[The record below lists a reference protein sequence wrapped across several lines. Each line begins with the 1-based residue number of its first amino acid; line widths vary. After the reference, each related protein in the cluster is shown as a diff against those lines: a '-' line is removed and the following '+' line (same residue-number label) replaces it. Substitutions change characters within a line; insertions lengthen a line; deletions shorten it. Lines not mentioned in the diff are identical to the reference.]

1 MKKKSIKVSVL
12 IRVIC
17 AITATLLFSFMI
29 TFNLLRID
37 RTRAES
43 DSVYALQD
51 KAQSAEIA
59 HYKWVVNLSN
69 ALYND
74 SEFTGSTDHTACVLG
89 QWLYGEAG
97 TSDPE
102 ILDLRTQIEPLHKT
116 LHQSAISVLDTY
128 ESDEDAAHSYYSSTI
143 QGNLVTLVGLLD
155 SVIERGAVL
164 TEESSIQMNNTI
176 MTMHI
181 TSIMGLSV
189 VLISLGS
196 LIFYIFRKVLK
207 PIIRIANNIK
217 PLQQGELN
225 LVIGYEGNDELGQ
238 LAHTLKY
245 SLTVINSYVTDINSI
260 MAKLSDGNFNIDTSA
275 RYVGDFVSIQESIV
289 SFIKNIS
296 ATMNEIGMAEHRI
309 SGHAEQLSENSQ
321 SVAQGTTEQASA
333 VQEMYATLD
342 TLSKSAAQNVK
353 TSLKAKEHAQQT
365 EEQVEVCTARANDMV
380 AAMENVSNT
389 SSQIGQIINTIES
402 IAYQTNILAL
412 NAAVE
417 AARAGDA
424 GKGFAVVA
432 DEVRSL
438 ANQSDQAAK
447 ATKELIGNCMD
458 AAEKGIKI
466 VDSVSEALHKTMK
479 LVLQS
484 NNDITTITNA
494 VDAEADAIS
503 QVTVGIE
510 QVATVTQT
518 NSANSE
524 EAAALSEE
532 LFAEARLLQ
541 EQLDKFQLQE
551 QM

>member
-1 MKKKSIKVSVL
+1 MKNKSIKRSVL
-12 IRVIC
+12 IRVI
-17 AITATLLFSFMI
+17 AALSATLLFSFMI
-29 TFNLLRID
+29 TFNLIRID
-37 RTRAES
+37 RTREKA
-43 DSVYALQD
+43 DNVTALQD
-51 KAQSAEIA
+51 RAQTAECA
-59 HYKWVVNLSN
+59 HYKWVLNLSN
-69 ALYND
+69 ALYD
-74 SEFTGSTDHTACVLG
+74 GTEFTGSTDHTTCILG

-97 TSDPE
+97 TDDIE
-102 ILDLRTQIEPLHKT
+102 ILDLRKQIEPLHME
-116 LHQSAISVLDTY
+116 LHQSAISVLETLEGDP
-128 ESDEDAAHSYYSSTI
+128 DAAHAYYRHTI
-143 QGNLVTLVGLLD
+143 QNNLGTLVGLLD
-155 SVIERGAVL
+155 QVVERG
-164 TEESSIQMNNTI
+164 TMMSEESRQDLSNTI
-176 MTMHI
+176 SIMHG
-181 TSIMGLSV
+181 TSIVCLSL
-189 VLISLGS
+189 VLLSLGS
-196 LIFYIFRKVLK
+196 LVFFVLNKIVK
-207 PIIRIANNIK
+207 PIVRIANNIK
-217 PLQQGELN
+217 PLQQGQLN
-225 LVIGYEGNDELGQ
+225 LVIGYDSNNELGQ

-260 MAKLSDGNFNIDTSA
+260 MGKLSEGNFSIDTSA
-275 RYVGDFVSIQESIV
+275 RYIGDFTSIQESIE
-289 SFIKNIS
+289 SFIKTIS
-296 ATMNEIGMAEHRI
+296 GVLGEIGRAEHRI

-365 EEQVEVCTARANDMV
+365 EEQVEVCTTRANEMV
-380 AAMENVSNT
+380 SAMENVSNT
-389 SSQIGQIINTIES
+389 SSQIGQIIATIEN

-447 ATKELIGNCMD
+447 ATKELIDNCID

-466 VDSVSEALHKTMK
+466 VEAVSESLQKTMK

-484 NNDITTITNA
+484 NNDIVAITNA
-494 VDAEADAIS
+494 VDEEADAIS
-503 QVTVGIE
+503 QVTIGIE

-541 EQLDKFQLQE
+541 EQLDRFKLQDE
-551 QM
+551 

>member
-1 MKKKSIKVSVL
+1 MKNKSIKRSVL
-12 IRVIC
+12 IRVI
-17 AITATLLFSFMI
+17 AALSATLLFSFMI
-29 TFNLLRID
+29 TFNLIRID
-37 RTRAES
+37 RTREKA
-43 DSVYALQD
+43 DNVTALQD
-51 KAQSAEIA
+51 RAQTAECA
-59 HYKWVVNLSN
+59 HYKWVLNLSN
-69 ALYND
+69 ALYD
-74 SEFTGSTDHTACVLG
+74 GTEFTGSTDHTTCILG

-97 TSDPE
+97 TDDIE
-102 ILDLRTQIEPLHKT
+102 ILDLRKQIEPLHME
-116 LHQSAISVLDTY
+116 LHQSAISVLETLEGDP
-128 ESDEDAAHSYYSSTI
+128 DAAHAYYRHTI
-143 QGNLVTLVGLLD
+143 QNNLGTLVGLLD
-155 SVIERGAVL
+155 QVVERG
-164 TEESSIQMNNTI
+164 TMMSEESRQDLSNTI
-176 MTMHI
+176 SIMHG
-181 TSIMGLSV
+181 TSIVCLSL
-189 VLISLGS
+189 VLLSLGS
-196 LIFYIFRKVLK
+196 LVFFVLNKIVK
-207 PIIRIANNIK
+207 PIVRIANNIK
-217 PLQQGELN
+217 PLQQGQLN
-225 LVIGYEGNDELGQ
+225 LVIGYDSNNELGQ

-260 MAKLSDGNFNIDTSA
+260 MGKLSEGNFNIDTSA
-275 RYVGDFVSIQESIV
+275 RYIGDFTSIQESIE
-289 SFIKNIS
+289 SFIKTIS
-296 ATMNEIGMAEHRI
+296 GVLGEIGRAEHRI

-365 EEQVEVCTARANDMV
+365 EEQVEVCTTRANEMV
-380 AAMENVSNT
+380 SAMENVSNT
-389 SSQIGQIINTIES
+389 SSQIGQIIATIEN

-447 ATKELIGNCMD
+447 ATKELIDNCID

-466 VDSVSEALHKTMK
+466 VEAVSESLQKTMK

-484 NNDITTITNA
+484 NNDIVAITNA
-494 VDAEADAIS
+494 VDEEADAIS
-503 QVTVGIE
+503 QVTIGIE

-541 EQLDKFQLQE
+541 EQLDRFKLQE
-551 QM
+551 E

>member
-1 MKKKSIKVSVL
+1 MKNKSIKRSVL
-12 IRVIC
+12 IRVI
-17 AITATLLFSFMI
+17 AALSATLLFSFMI
-29 TFNLLRID
+29 TFNLIRID
-37 RTRAES
+37 RTREKA
-43 DSVYALQD
+43 DNVTALQD
-51 KAQSAEIA
+51 RAQTAECA
-59 HYKWVVNLSN
+59 HYKWVLNLSN
-69 ALYND
+69 ALYD
-74 SEFTGSTDHTACVLG
+74 GTEFTGSTDHTTCILG

-97 TSDPE
+97 TDDIE
-102 ILDLRTQIEPLHKT
+102 ILDLRKQIEPLHME
-116 LHQSAISVLDTY
+116 LHQSAISVLETLEGDP
-128 ESDEDAAHSYYSSTI
+128 DAAHAYYRHTI
-143 QGNLVTLVGLLD
+143 QNNLGTLVGLLD
-155 SVIERGAVL
+155 QVVERG
-164 TEESSIQMNNTI
+164 TMMSEESRQDLSNTI
-176 MTMHI
+176 SIMHG
-181 TSIMGLSV
+181 TSIVCLSL
-189 VLISLGS
+189 VLLSLGS
-196 LIFYIFRKVLK
+196 LVFFVLNKIVK
-207 PIIRIANNIK
+207 PIVRIANNIK
-217 PLQQGELN
+217 PLQQGQLN
-225 LVIGYEGNDELGQ
+225 LVIGYDSNNELGQ

-260 MAKLSDGNFNIDTSA
+260 MGKLSEGNFNIDTSA
-275 RYVGDFVSIQESIV
+275 RYIGDFTSIQESIE
-289 SFIKNIS
+289 SFIKTIS
-296 ATMNEIGMAEHRI
+296 GVLGEIGRAEHRI

-365 EEQVEVCTARANDMV
+365 EEQVEVCTTRANEMV
-380 AAMENVSNT
+380 SAMENVSNT
-389 SSQIGQIINTIES
+389 SSQIGQIIATIEN

-447 ATKELIGNCMD
+447 ATKELIDNCID

-466 VDSVSEALHKTMK
+466 VEAVSESLQKTMK

-484 NNDITTITNA
+484 NNDIVAITNA
-494 VDAEADAIS
+494 VDEEADAIS
-503 QVTVGIE
+503 QVTIGIE

-541 EQLDKFQLQE
+541 EQLDRFKLQDE
-551 QM
+551 

>member
-1 MKKKSIKVSVL
+1 MKNKSIKRSVL
-12 IRVIC
+12 IRVI
-17 AITATLLFSFMI
+17 AALSATLLFSFMI
-29 TFNLLRID
+29 TFNLIRID
-37 RTRAES
+37 RTREKA
-43 DSVYALQD
+43 DNVTALQD
-51 KAQSAEIA
+51 RAQTAECA
-59 HYKWVVNLSN
+59 HYKWVLNLSN
-69 ALYND
+69 ALYD
-74 SEFTGSTDHTACVLG
+74 GTEFTGSTDHTTCILG

-97 TSDPE
+97 TDDIE
-102 ILDLRTQIEPLHKT
+102 ILDLRKQIEPLHME
-116 LHQSAISVLDTY
+116 LHQSAISVLETLEGDP
-128 ESDEDAAHSYYSSTI
+128 DAAHAYYRHTI
-143 QGNLVTLVGLLD
+143 QNNLGTLVGLLD
-155 SVIERGAVL
+155 QVVERG
-164 TEESSIQMNNTI
+164 TMMSEESRQDLSNTI
-176 MTMHI
+176 SIMHG
-181 TSIMGLSV
+181 TSIVCLFL
-189 VLISLGS
+189 VLLSLGS
-196 LIFYIFRKVLK
+196 LVFFVLNKIVK
-207 PIIRIANNIK
+207 PIVRIANNIK
-217 PLQQGELN
+217 PLQQGQLN
-225 LVIGYEGNDELGQ
+225 LVIGYDSNNELGQ

-260 MAKLSDGNFNIDTSA
+260 MGKLSEGNFSIDTSA
-275 RYVGDFVSIQESIV
+275 RYIGDFTSIQESIE
-289 SFIKNIS
+289 SFIKTIS
-296 ATMNEIGMAEHRI
+296 GVLGEIGRAEHRI

-365 EEQVEVCTARANDMV
+365 EEQVEVCTTRANEMV
-380 AAMENVSNT
+380 SAMENVSNT
-389 SSQIGQIINTIES
+389 SSQIGQIIATIEN

-447 ATKELIGNCMD
+447 ATKELIDNCID

-466 VDSVSEALHKTMK
+466 VEAVSESLQKTMK

-484 NNDITTITNA
+484 NNDIVAITNA
-494 VDAEADAIS
+494 VDEEADAIS
-503 QVTVGIE
+503 QVTIGIE

-541 EQLDKFQLQE
+541 EQLDRFKLQDE
-551 QM
+551 

>member
-1 MKKKSIKVSVL
+1 MKKKSIKISVL

-17 AITATLLFSFMI
+17 AFVATLLFSIMV
-29 TFNLLRID
+29 TFNLLHI
-37 RTRAES
+37 ES
-43 DSVYALQD
+43 TLDHSESVNALQTR
-51 KAQSAEIA
+51 AQSAEIA
-59 HYKWVVNLSN
+59 HYKWAVNLSN
-69 ALYND
+69 ALYAGR
-74 SEFTGSTDHTACVLG
+74 EFTGSTDHTACVLG
-89 QWLYGEAG
+89 QWIYGEAG
-97 TSDPE
+97 TDDPT
-102 ILDLRTQIEPLHKT
+102 ILELRIEIEPLHQA
-116 LHQSAISVLDTY
+116 LHKSAVSVLETY
-128 ESDEDAAHSYYSSTI
+128 ESDPEAARDFYNSTI
-143 QGNLVTLVGLLD
+143 QSNLTALVGLLD
-155 SVIERGAVL
+155 QVIERGTVL
-164 TEESSIQMNNTI
+164 TEESSAQMSDTI
-176 MTMHI
+176 MIMHI
-181 TSIMGLSV
+181 SSIVGL
-189 VLISLGS
+189 VLALVSLGS
-196 LIFYIFRKVLK
+196 LVFYIFGKVVK
-207 PIIRIANNIK
+207 PIIRISNNVK

-225 LVIGYEGNDELGQ
+225 LVIGYDSNDELGQ

-245 SLTVINSYVTDINSI
+245 SLTVINSYVTDINAI
-260 MAKLSDGNFNIDTSA
+260 MGKLSEGNFSIDTSA
-275 RYVGDFVSIQESIV
+275 RYIGDFTSIQESIE
-289 SFIKNIS
+289 SFIKTIS
-296 ATMNEIGMAEHRI
+296 ATMGEIDRAEHRI

-342 TLSKSAAQNVK
+342 TISKSAAQNVK

-365 EEQVEVCTARANDMV
+365 EEQVEICSARANEMV
-380 AAMENVSNT
+380 AAMENVSST

-447 ATKELIGNCMD
+447 ATKELIDNCME

-466 VDSVSEALHKTMK
+466 VDSVSEALHRTMK

-484 NNDITTITNA
+484 NNDITTITSA
-494 VDAEADAIS
+494 VDEEADAIR

-524 EAAALSEE
+524 EAAALSQE
-532 LFAEARLLQ
+532 LFAEARILQ
-541 EQLDKFQLQE
+541 EQLDKFQLQN
-551 QM
+551 

>member
-1 MKKKSIKVSVL
+1 MKKKSIKISVL
-12 IRVIC
+12 IRVV
-17 AITATLLFSFMI
+17 AALSATLLFSFMI
-29 TFNLLRID
+29 TFNLIRLD
-37 RTRAES
+37 RTRENA
-43 DSVYALQD
+43 DDVTALQD
-51 KAQSAEIA
+51 RAQVAECA

-69 ALYND
+69 ALYEGT
-74 SEFTGSTDHTACVLG
+74 EFTGSTDHTGCVLG

-97 TSDPE
+97 TDDAE
-102 ILDLRTQIEPLHKT
+102 ILDLRTQIEPLHME
-116 LHQSAISVLDTY
+116 LHKSAISVLNTLETDPD
-128 ESDEDAAHSYYSSTI
+128 SAHAYYRNTI
-143 QGNLVTLVGLLD
+143 QSNLGVLVGLLD
-155 SVIERGAVL
+155 QVVERGTVL
-164 TEESSIQMNNTI
+164 SDESREKLNNTI
-176 MTMHI
+176 SLMHG
-181 TSIMGLSV
+181 TSIVCLSL

-196 LIFYIFRKVLK
+196 LVFFVLNKIVK
-207 PIIRIANNIK
+207 PIVRIANNIK
-217 PLQQGELN
+217 PLQQGQLN
-225 LVIGYEGNDELGQ
+225 LVIGYDSNDELGQ

-245 SLTVINSYVTDINSI
+245 SLTVINSYVTDINAI
-260 MAKLSDGNFNIDTSA
+260 MGNLSEGNFNIDTSA
-275 RYVGDFVSIQESIV
+275 RYIGDFTSIQESIE
-289 SFIKNIS
+289 SFIKTIS
-296 ATMNEIGMAEHRI
+296 GVLSEIDRAEHRI

-365 EEQVEVCTARANDMV
+365 EEQVEVCTTRANEMV
-380 AAMENVSNT
+380 SAMENVSNT
-389 SSQIGQIINTIES
+389 SSQIGQIIATIEN

-447 ATKELIGNCMD
+447 ATKELIDNCID

-466 VDSVSEALHKTMK
+466 VEAVSESLQKTMK

-484 NNDITTITNA
+484 NNDIVAITNA
-494 VDAEADAIS
+494 VDEEADAIS
-503 QVTVGIE
+503 QVTIGIE

-541 EQLDKFQLQE
+541 EQLDRFKLQDE
-551 QM
+551 

>member
-1 MKKKSIKVSVL
+1 MKNKSIKRSVL
-12 IRVIC
+12 IRVI
-17 AITATLLFSFMI
+17 AALSATLLFSFMI
-29 TFNLLRID
+29 TFNLIRID
-37 RTRAES
+37 RTREKA
-43 DSVYALQD
+43 DNVTALQD
-51 KAQSAEIA
+51 RAQTAECA
-59 HYKWVVNLSN
+59 HYKWVLNLSN
-69 ALYND
+69 ALYD
-74 SEFTGSTDHTACVLG
+74 GAEFTGSTDHTACVLG

-97 TSDPE
+97 TDDIE
-102 ILDLRTQIEPLHKT
+102 ILDLRKQIEPLHME
-116 LHQSAISVLDTY
+116 LHQSAVSVLETL
-128 ESDEDAAHSYYSSTI
+128 ESDADAAHAYYRHTI
-143 QGNLVTLVGLLD
+143 QNNLGILVGLLD
-155 SVIERGAVL
+155 QVVERGTVMS
-164 TEESSIQMNNTI
+164 EESRQDLNNTI
-176 MTMHI
+176 SIMHG
-181 TSIMGLSV
+181 TSIVCLAL
-189 VLISLGS
+189 VLLSLGS
-196 LIFYIFRKVLK
+196 LVFFVLNKIVK
-207 PIIRIANNIK
+207 PIVRIANNIK
-217 PLQQGELN
+217 PLQQGQLN
-225 LVIGYEGNDELGQ
+225 LVIGYDSNNELGQ

-260 MAKLSDGNFNIDTSA
+260 MGKLSEGNFSIDTSA
-275 RYVGDFVSIQESIV
+275 RYIGDFTSIQESIE
-289 SFIKNIS
+289 SFIKTIS
-296 ATMNEIGMAEHRI
+296 GVLGEIGRAEHRI

-365 EEQVEVCTARANDMV
+365 EEQVEVCTTRANEMV

-389 SSQIGQIINTIES
+389 SSQIGQIIATIEN

-447 ATKELIGNCMD
+447 ATKELIDNCID

-466 VDSVSEALHKTMK
+466 VEAVSESLQKTMK

-484 NNDITTITNA
+484 NNDIVAITNA
-494 VDAEADAIS
+494 VDEEADAIS
-503 QVTVGIE
+503 QVTIGIE

-541 EQLDKFQLQE
+541 EQLDRFKLQE
-551 QM
+551 E

>member
-1 MKKKSIKVSVL
+1 MKNKSIKRSVL
-12 IRVIC
+12 IRVI
-17 AITATLLFSFMI
+17 AALSATLLFSFMI
-29 TFNLLRID
+29 TFNLIRID
-37 RTRAES
+37 RTREKA
-43 DSVYALQD
+43 DNVTALQD
-51 KAQSAEIA
+51 RAQTAECA
-59 HYKWVVNLSN
+59 HYKWVLNLSN
-69 ALYND
+69 ALYD
-74 SEFTGSTDHTACVLG
+74 GTEFTGSTDHTTCILG

-97 TSDPE
+97 TDDIE
-102 ILDLRTQIEPLHKT
+102 ILDLRKQIEPLHME
-116 LHQSAISVLDTY
+116 LHQSAISVLETLEGDP
-128 ESDEDAAHSYYSSTI
+128 DAAHAYYRHTI
-143 QGNLVTLVGLLD
+143 QNNLGTLVGLLD
-155 SVIERGAVL
+155 QVVERG
-164 TEESSIQMNNTI
+164 TMMSEESRQDLSNTI
-176 MTMHI
+176 SIMHG
-181 TSIMGLSV
+181 TSIVCLFL
-189 VLISLGS
+189 VLLSLGS
-196 LIFYIFRKVLK
+196 LVFFVLNKIVK
-207 PIIRIANNIK
+207 PIVRIANNIK
-217 PLQQGELN
+217 PLQQGQLN
-225 LVIGYEGNDELGQ
+225 LVIGYDSNNELGQ

-260 MAKLSDGNFNIDTSA
+260 MGKLSEGNFSIDTSA
-275 RYVGDFVSIQESIV
+275 RYIGDFTSIQESIE
-289 SFIKNIS
+289 SFIKTIS
-296 ATMNEIGMAEHRI
+296 GVLGEIGRAEHRI

-365 EEQVEVCTARANDMV
+365 EEQVEVCTTRANEMV
-380 AAMENVSNT
+380 SAMENVSNT
-389 SSQIGQIINTIES
+389 SSQIGQIIATIEN

-447 ATKELIGNCMD
+447 ATKELIDNCID

-466 VDSVSEALHKTMK
+466 VEAVSESLQKTMK

-484 NNDITTITNA
+484 NNDIVAITNA
-494 VDAEADAIS
+494 VDEEADAIS
-503 QVTVGIE
+503 QVTIGIE

-541 EQLDKFQLQE
+541 EQLDRFKLQE
-551 QM
+551 E

>member
-1 MKKKSIKVSVL
+1 MKKKSIKRSVL
-12 IRVIC
+12 IRVI
-17 AITATLLFSFMI
+17 AALSATLLFSFMI
-29 TFNLLRID
+29 TFNLIRID
-37 RTRAES
+37 RTREKA
-43 DSVYALQD
+43 DNVTALQD
-51 KAQSAEIA
+51 RAQVAECA

-69 ALYND
+69 ALYEGT
-74 SEFTGSTDHTACVLG
+74 EFTGSTDHTACVLG

-97 TSDPE
+97 TDDAE
-102 ILDLRTQIEPLHKT
+102 ILNLRTQIEPLHME
-116 LHQSAISVLDTY
+116 LHQSAVSVLETLK
-128 ESDEDAAHSYYSSTI
+128 SDPTAAHAYYRDII
-143 QGNLVTLVGLLD
+143 QSNLGTLVGLLD
-155 SVIERGAVL
+155 QVVERGTVL
-164 TEESSIQMNNTI
+164 SENSREELNTTISI
-176 MTMHI
+176 MHA
-181 TSIMGLSV
+181 TSIVGLAL
-189 VLISLGS
+189 VLISLAS
-196 LIFYIFRKVLK
+196 LVIFVFNKIVK
-207 PIIRIANNIK
+207 PIVRIANNIK
-217 PLQQGELN
+217 PLQQGQLN
-225 LVIGYEGNDELGQ
+225 LVIGYDSNDELGQ

-245 SLTVINSYVTDINSI
+245 SLTVINSYVTDINAI

-275 RYVGDFVSIQESIV
+275 RYIGDFTSIQESIE

-296 ATMNEIGMAEHRI
+296 GVMGEIGRAEHRI

-365 EEQVEVCTARANDMV
+365 EEQVEICTTRANEMV

-389 SSQIGQIINTIES
+389 SSQIGQIIATIEN

-447 ATKELIGNCMD
+447 ATKELIDNCID

-466 VDSVSEALHKTMK
+466 VEAVSESLQKTMK

-484 NNDITTITNA
+484 NNDIVAITNA
-494 VDAEADAIS
+494 VDEEADAIG
-503 QVTVGIE
+503 QVTIGIE

-541 EQLDKFQLQE
+541 EQLDRFQLQDE
-551 QM
+551 

>member
-1 MKKKSIKVSVL
+1 MKNKSIKRSVL
-12 IRVIC
+12 IRVI
-17 AITATLLFSFMI
+17 AALSATLLFSFMI
-29 TFNLLRID
+29 TFNLIRID
-37 RTRAES
+37 RTREKA
-43 DSVYALQD
+43 DNVTALQD
-51 KAQSAEIA
+51 RAQTAECA
-59 HYKWVVNLSN
+59 HYKWVLKLSN
-69 ALYND
+69 ALYD
-74 SEFTGSTDHTACVLG
+74 GTEFTGSTDHTTCILG

-97 TSDPE
+97 TDDIE
-102 ILDLRTQIEPLHKT
+102 ILDLRKQIEPLHME
-116 LHQSAISVLDTY
+116 LHQSAISVLETLEGDP
-128 ESDEDAAHSYYSSTI
+128 DAAHAYYRHTI
-143 QGNLVTLVGLLD
+143 QNNLGTLVGLLD
-155 SVIERGAVL
+155 QVVERG
-164 TEESSIQMNNTI
+164 TMMSEESRQDLSNTI
-176 MTMHI
+176 SIMHG
-181 TSIMGLSV
+181 TSIVCLSL
-189 VLISLGS
+189 VLLSLGS
-196 LIFYIFRKVLK
+196 LVFFVLNKIVK
-207 PIIRIANNIK
+207 PIVRIANNIK
-217 PLQQGELN
+217 PLQQGQLN
-225 LVIGYEGNDELGQ
+225 LVIGYDSNNELGQ

-260 MAKLSDGNFNIDTSA
+260 MGKLSEGNFSIDTSA
-275 RYVGDFVSIQESIV
+275 RYIGDFTSIQESIE
-289 SFIKNIS
+289 SFIKTIS
-296 ATMNEIGMAEHRI
+296 GVLGEIGRAEHRI

-365 EEQVEVCTARANDMV
+365 EEQVEVCTTRANEMV
-380 AAMENVSNT
+380 SAMENVSNT
-389 SSQIGQIINTIES
+389 SSQIGQIIATIEN

-447 ATKELIGNCMD
+447 ATKELIDNCID

-466 VDSVSEALHKTMK
+466 VEAVSESLQKTMK

-484 NNDITTITNA
+484 NNDIVAITNA
-494 VDAEADAIS
+494 VDEEADAIS
-503 QVTVGIE
+503 QVTIGIE

-541 EQLDKFQLQE
+541 EQLDRFKLQDE
-551 QM
+551 

>member
-1 MKKKSIKVSVL
+1 MKNKSIKRSVL
-12 IRVIC
+12 IRVI
-17 AITATLLFSFMI
+17 AALSATLLFSFMI
-29 TFNLLRID
+29 TFNLIRID
-37 RTRAES
+37 RTREKA
-43 DSVYALQD
+43 DNVTALQD
-51 KAQSAEIA
+51 RAQTAECA
-59 HYKWVVNLSN
+59 HYKWVLNLSN
-69 ALYND
+69 ALYD
-74 SEFTGSTDHTACVLG
+74 GTEFTGSTDHTTCILG

-97 TSDPE
+97 TDDIE
-102 ILDLRTQIEPLHKT
+102 ILDLRKQIEPLHME
-116 LHQSAISVLDTY
+116 LHQSAISVLETLEGDP
-128 ESDEDAAHSYYSSTI
+128 DAAHAYYRHTI
-143 QGNLVTLVGLLD
+143 QNNLGTLVGLLD
-155 SVIERGAVL
+155 QVVERG
-164 TEESSIQMNNTI
+164 TMMSEESRQDLSNTI
-176 MTMHI
+176 SIMHG
-181 TSIMGLSV
+181 TSIVCLSL
-189 VLISLGS
+189 VLLSLGS
-196 LIFYIFRKVLK
+196 LVFFVLNKIVK
-207 PIIRIANNIK
+207 PIVRIANNIK
-217 PLQQGELN
+217 PLQQGQLN
-225 LVIGYEGNDELGQ
+225 LVIGYDSNNELGQ

-260 MAKLSDGNFNIDTSA
+260 MGKLSEGNFSIDTSA
-275 RYVGDFVSIQESIV
+275 RYIGDFTSIQESIE
-289 SFIKNIS
+289 SFIKTIS
-296 ATMNEIGMAEHRI
+296 GVLGEIGRAEHRI

-365 EEQVEVCTARANDMV
+365 EEQVEVCTTRANEMV

-389 SSQIGQIINTIES
+389 SSQIGQIIATIEN

-447 ATKELIGNCMD
+447 ATKELIDNCID

-466 VDSVSEALHKTMK
+466 VEAVSESLQKTMK

-484 NNDITTITNA
+484 NNDIVAITNA
-494 VDAEADAIS
+494 VDEEADAIS
-503 QVTVGIE
+503 QVTIGIE

-541 EQLDKFQLQE
+541 EQLDRFKLQE
-551 QM
+551 E

>member
-1 MKKKSIKVSVL
+1 MKKKSIKISVL

-17 AITATLLFSFMI
+17 ALVATLLFSFTI
-29 TFNLLRID
+29 TFNLMHIK
-37 RTRAES
+37 RTRTNS

-51 KAQSAEIA
+51 RAQSAEIA

-69 ALYND
+69 ALYNGT
-74 SEFTGSTDHTACVLG
+74 EFTGSTDHTTCVLG
-89 QWLYGEAG
+89 QWVYGEAG

-102 ILDLRTQIEPLHKT
+102 ILELRAEIEPLHRA
-116 LHQSAISVLDTY
+116 LHQSAVSVLATF
-128 ESDEDAAHSYYSSTI
+128 ESDPDSAHEYYTNTI

-155 SVIERGAVL
+155 GVIERGSVL
-164 TEESSIQMNNTI
+164 TAESSAQMDKTI
-176 MTMHI
+176 TVMYI
-181 TSIMGLSV
+181 TSISGL
-189 VLISLGS
+189 VLVLAALTSLV
-196 LIFYIFRKVLK
+196 FYIFGRVVK
-207 PIIRIANNIK
+207 PIIRISNNIK
-217 PLQQGELN
+217 PLQHGELN
-225 LVIGYEGNDELGQ
+225 LIIGYDSNDELGQ

-245 SLTVINSYVTDINSI
+245 SLTVINSYVTDINAV
-260 MAKLSDGNFNIDTSA
+260 MGRLSEGNFNIDTSA
-275 RYVGDFVSIQESIV
+275 RYIGDFTSIQESIE
-289 SFIKNIS
+289 SFIKTIS
-296 ATMNEIGMAEHRI
+296 ATLGEIGRAEHRI

-365 EEQVEVCTARANDMV
+365 EQQVEICTARANEMV
-380 AAMENVSNT
+380 TAMENVSST
-389 SSQIGQIINTIES
+389 SSQIGQIINTIEG

-447 ATKELIGNCMD
+447 ATKELIDNCMD
-458 AAEKGIKI
+458 AANKGIKI
-466 VDSVSEALHKTMK
+466 VESVSEALHKTMK

-484 NNDITTITNA
+484 NNDIGTITSA
-494 VDAEADAIS
+494 VDTEADAIS
-503 QVTVGIE
+503 QVTIGIE

-524 EAAALSEE
+524 EAAALSQE

-541 EQLDKFQLQE
+541 EQLDKFQLQD
-551 QM
+551 

>member
-1 MKKKSIKVSVL
+1 MKNKSIKRSVL
-12 IRVIC
+12 IRVI
-17 AITATLLFSFMI
+17 AALSATLLFSFMI
-29 TFNLLRID
+29 TFNLIRID
-37 RTRAES
+37 RTREKA
-43 DSVYALQD
+43 DNVTALQD
-51 KAQSAEIA
+51 RAQTAECA
-59 HYKWVVNLSN
+59 HYKWVLNLSN
-69 ALYND
+69 ALYD
-74 SEFTGSTDHTACVLG
+74 GTEFTGSTDHTTCILG

-97 TSDPE
+97 TDDIE
-102 ILDLRTQIEPLHKT
+102 ILDLRKQIEPLHME
-116 LHQSAISVLDTY
+116 LHQSAISVLETLEGDP
-128 ESDEDAAHSYYSSTI
+128 DAAHAYYRHTI
-143 QGNLVTLVGLLD
+143 QNNLGTLVGLLD
-155 SVIERGAVL
+155 QVVERG
-164 TEESSIQMNNTI
+164 TMMSEESRQDLSNTI
-176 MTMHI
+176 SIMHG
-181 TSIMGLSV
+181 TSIVCLSL
-189 VLISLGS
+189 VLLSLGS
-196 LIFYIFRKVLK
+196 LVFFVLNKIVK
-207 PIIRIANNIK
+207 PIVRIANNIK
-217 PLQQGELN
+217 PLQQGQLN
-225 LVIGYEGNDELGQ
+225 LVIGYDSNNELGQ

-260 MAKLSDGNFNIDTSA
+260 MGKLSEGNFNIDTSA
-275 RYVGDFVSIQESIV
+275 RYIGDFTSIQESIE
-289 SFIKNIS
+289 SFIKTIS
-296 ATMNEIGMAEHRI
+296 GVLGEIGRAEHRI

-365 EEQVEVCTARANDMV
+365 EEQVEVCTTRANEMV
-380 AAMENVSNT
+380 SAIENVSNT
-389 SSQIGQIINTIES
+389 SSQIGQIIATIEN

-438 ANQSDQAAK
+438 ANQTDQAAK
-447 ATKELIGNCMD
+447 ATKELIDNCID

-466 VDSVSEALHKTMK
+466 VEAVSESLQKTMK

-484 NNDITTITNA
+484 NNDIVAFTNA
-494 VDAEADAIS
+494 VDEEADAIS
-503 QVTVGIE
+503 QVTIGIE

-541 EQLDKFQLQE
+541 EQLDRFKLQDE
-551 QM
+551 

>member
-1 MKKKSIKVSVL
+1 MKNKSIKRSVL
-12 IRVIC
+12 IRVI
-17 AITATLLFSFMI
+17 AALSATLLFSFMI
-29 TFNLLRID
+29 TFNLIRID
-37 RTRAES
+37 RTREKA
-43 DSVYALQD
+43 DNVTALQD
-51 KAQSAEIA
+51 RAQTAECA
-59 HYKWVVNLSN
+59 HYKWVLNLSN
-69 ALYND
+69 ALYD
-74 SEFTGSTDHTACVLG
+74 GTEFTGSTDHTTCILG

-97 TSDPE
+97 TDDIE
-102 ILDLRTQIEPLHKT
+102 ILDLRKQIEPLHME
-116 LHQSAISVLDTY
+116 LHQSAISVLETLEGDP
-128 ESDEDAAHSYYSSTI
+128 DAAHAYYRHTI
-143 QGNLVTLVGLLD
+143 QNNLGTLVGLLD
-155 SVIERGAVL
+155 QVVERG
-164 TEESSIQMNNTI
+164 TMMSEESRQDLSNTI
-176 MTMHI
+176 SIMHG
-181 TSIMGLSV
+181 TSIVCLSL
-189 VLISLGS
+189 VLLSLGS
-196 LIFYIFRKVLK
+196 LVFFVLNKIVK
-207 PIIRIANNIK
+207 PIVRIANNIK
-217 PLQQGELN
+217 PLQQGQLN
-225 LVIGYEGNDELGQ
+225 LVIGYDSNNELGQ

-260 MAKLSDGNFNIDTSA
+260 MGKLSEGNFSIDTSA
-275 RYVGDFVSIQESIV
+275 RYIGDFTSIQESIE
-289 SFIKNIS
+289 SFIKTIS
-296 ATMNEIGMAEHRI
+296 GVLGEIGRAEHRI

-365 EEQVEVCTARANDMV
+365 EEQVEVCTTRANEMV

-389 SSQIGQIINTIES
+389 SSQIGQIIATIEN

-447 ATKELIGNCMD
+447 ATKELIDNCID

-466 VDSVSEALHKTMK
+466 VEAVSESLQKTMK

-484 NNDITTITNA
+484 NNDIVAITNA
-494 VDAEADAIS
+494 VDEEADAIS
-503 QVTVGIE
+503 QVTIGIE

-541 EQLDKFQLQE
+541 EQLDRFKLQDE
-551 QM
+551 

>member
-1 MKKKSIKVSVL
+1 MKKKSIKISVL

-17 AITATLLFSFMI
+17 ALVATLMFSFMI

-37 RTRAES
+37 STRAYS
-43 DSVYALQD
+43 DGVNALQD
-51 KAQSAEIA
+51 RAQSAEIA
-59 HYKWVVNLSN
+59 HYKWAVNLSN
-69 ALYND
+69 ALYDNH
-74 SEFTGSTDHTACVLG
+74 EFTGSTDYTACVLG
-89 QWLYGEAG
+89 QWIYGEAG
-97 TSDPE
+97 TDDQE
-102 ILDLRTQIEPLHKT
+102 ILDLRAQIEPLHQT
-116 LHQSAISVLDTY
+116 LHQSAISVLETY
-128 ESDEDAAHSYYSSTI
+128 ESDPEAAREFYSGTI
-143 QGNLVTLVGLLD
+143 QSNLVTLVGLLD
-155 SVIERGAVL
+155 QVIERGTVL
-164 TEESSIQMNNTI
+164 TEESRAQMSNTV
-176 MTMHI
+176 MVMHI
-181 TSIMGLSV
+181 SSIVGL
-189 VLISLGS
+189 VLVLVALGS
-196 LIFYIFRKVLK
+196 LVFYIFGRVVK
-207 PIIRIANNIK
+207 PIIRISNNIK

-225 LVIGYEGNDELGQ
+225 LVIGYDSNDELGQ

-245 SLTVINSYVTDINSI
+245 SLTVINSYVTDINAI
-260 MAKLSDGNFNIDTSA
+260 MGKLSEGNFNIDTSA
-275 RYVGDFVSIQESIV
+275 RYIGDFTSIQESIK
-289 SFIKNIS
+289 SFIKTIS
-296 ATMNEIGMAEHRI
+296 FTMAEIDRAEHRI

-353 TSLKAKEHAQQT
+353 TSLKAKEHAMQT
-365 EEQVEVCTARANDMV
+365 EEQVEICSSRANEMV
-380 AAMENVSNT
+380 AAMENVSST

-447 ATKELIGNCMD
+447 ATKELIDNCMN
-458 AAEKGIKI
+458 AADKGIKI

-484 NNDITTITNA
+484 NNDIGTITSA
-494 VDAEADAIS
+494 VDEEADAIS
-503 QVTVGIE
+503 QVTIGIE

-524 EAAALSEE
+524 EAAALSQE

-541 EQLDKFQLQE
+541 EQLDKFQLQD
-551 QM
+551 

>member
-1 MKKKSIKVSVL
+1 M
-12 IRVIC
+12 
-17 AITATLLFSFMI
+17 
-29 TFNLLRID
+29 
-37 RTRAES
+37 
-43 DSVYALQD
+43 
-51 KAQSAEIA
+51 
-59 HYKWVVNLSN
+59 
-69 ALYND
+69 YNGT
-74 SEFTGSTDHTACVLG
+74 EFTGSTDHTTCVLG
-89 QWLYGEAG
+89 QWVYGEAG

-102 ILDLRTQIEPLHKT
+102 ILELRAEIEPLHRA
-116 LHQSAISVLDTY
+116 LHQSAVSVLATF
-128 ESDEDAAHSYYSSTI
+128 ESDPDSAHEYYTNTI

-155 SVIERGAVL
+155 GVIERGSVL
-164 TEESSIQMNNTI
+164 TGESSAQMDKTI
-176 MTMHI
+176 TVMYI
-181 TSIMGLSV
+181 TSISGL
-189 VLISLGS
+189 VLVLAALTSLV
-196 LIFYIFRKVLK
+196 FYIFGRVVK
-207 PIIRIANNIK
+207 PIIRISNNIK
-217 PLQQGELN
+217 PLQHGELN
-225 LVIGYEGNDELGQ
+225 LIIGYDSNDELGQ

-245 SLTVINSYVTDINSI
+245 SLTVINSYVTDINAV
-260 MAKLSDGNFNIDTSA
+260 MGRLSEGNFNIDTSA
-275 RYVGDFVSIQESIV
+275 RYIGDFTSIQESIE
-289 SFIKNIS
+289 SFIKTIS
-296 ATMNEIGMAEHRI
+296 ATLGEIGRAEHRI

-365 EEQVEVCTARANDMV
+365 EQQVEICTARANEMV
-380 AAMENVSNT
+380 TAMENVSST
-389 SSQIGQIINTIES
+389 SSQIGQIINTIEG

-447 ATKELIGNCMD
+447 ATKELIDNCMD
-458 AAEKGIKI
+458 AANKGIKI
-466 VDSVSEALHKTMK
+466 VESVSEALHKTMK

-484 NNDITTITNA
+484 NNDIGTITSA
-494 VDAEADAIS
+494 VDTEADAIS
-503 QVTVGIE
+503 QVTIGIE

-524 EAAALSEE
+524 EAAALSQE

-541 EQLDKFQLQE
+541 EQLDKFQLQD
-551 QM
+551 

>member
-1 MKKKSIKVSVL
+1 MKNKSIKRSVL
-12 IRVIC
+12 IRVI
-17 AITATLLFSFMI
+17 AALSATLLFSFMI
-29 TFNLLRID
+29 TFNLIRID
-37 RTRAES
+37 RTREKA
-43 DSVYALQD
+43 DNVTALQD
-51 KAQSAEIA
+51 RAQTAECA
-59 HYKWVVNLSN
+59 HYKWVLNLSK
-69 ALYND
+69 ALYD
-74 SEFTGSTDHTACVLG
+74 GTEFTGSTDHTTCILG

-97 TSDPE
+97 TDDIE
-102 ILDLRTQIEPLHKT
+102 ILDLRKQIEPLHME
-116 LHQSAISVLDTY
+116 LHQSAISVLETLEGDP
-128 ESDEDAAHSYYSSTI
+128 DAAHAYYRHTI
-143 QGNLVTLVGLLD
+143 QNNLGTLVGLLD
-155 SVIERGAVL
+155 QVVERG
-164 TEESSIQMNNTI
+164 TMMSEESRQDLSNTI
-176 MTMHI
+176 SIMHG
-181 TSIMGLSV
+181 TSIVCLSL
-189 VLISLGS
+189 VLLSLGS
-196 LIFYIFRKVLK
+196 LVFFVLNKIVK
-207 PIIRIANNIK
+207 PIVRIANNIK
-217 PLQQGELN
+217 PLQQGQLN
-225 LVIGYEGNDELGQ
+225 LVIGYDSNNELGQ

-260 MAKLSDGNFNIDTSA
+260 MGKLSEGNFSIDTSA
-275 RYVGDFVSIQESIV
+275 RYIGDFTSIQESIE
-289 SFIKNIS
+289 SFIKTIS
-296 ATMNEIGMAEHRI
+296 GVLGEIGRAEHRI

-365 EEQVEVCTARANDMV
+365 EEQVEVCTTRANEMV
-380 AAMENVSNT
+380 SAMENVSNT
-389 SSQIGQIINTIES
+389 SSQIGQIIATIEN

-447 ATKELIGNCMD
+447 ATKELIDNCID

-466 VDSVSEALHKTMK
+466 VEAVSESLQKTMK

-484 NNDITTITNA
+484 NNDIVAITNA
-494 VDAEADAIS
+494 VDEEADAIS
-503 QVTVGIE
+503 QVTIGIE

-541 EQLDKFQLQE
+541 EQLDRFKLQE
-551 QM
+551 E